1 MKIIVSAGGT
11 GGHIYPALAIIEEFK
26 RREKDL
32 EVLYIGTHNRM
43 EKDIVP
49 KYGIKYESITIYGFS
64 KTLIKRDIKN
74 IGYLI
79 KSYNKCVNIMKS
91 FKPDVVIGVGGYVTF
106 PVIMAAKKMKIKTVI
121 HEQNS
126 IPGKANKFLSKSCDI
141 VFTSFLDSNKY
152 FNNCNVIYSGNP
164 SGDNVNNLNNID
176 PSIYNMDKL
185 QKKVLITCGSLGS
198 SGLNN
203 KLIDYLNNVDGYQVL
218 FVTGKSNYN
227 SMKSVINNKNV
238 FIVDY
243 IDNQAGILK
252 NMDLIISRA
261 GASTLAEIISS
272 SVPSIIIPSPN
283 VSNNHQYYN
292 ALSLNKLGCIT
303 MVEES
308 NINKEV
314 LDKEVDILLND
325 DNIRKEMINNIKKIK
340 VDNCSNIIYKE
351 IKKIL

>member
-106 PVIMAAKKMKIKTVI
+106 PVIMAAKRMKIKTFI

-185 QKKVLITCGSLGS
+185 KKKVLITCGSLGS

-303 MVEES
+303 MIEES